1 MKKYWSPK
9 VKRNL
14 SSWLLLA
21 PAVILMTMFT
31 VYPIFNNIYLGF
43 CDVGYR
49 NTTPEWIGMQNYQ
62 QLAADPVFWKVIKNT
77 IAFVLMTVIPSMVI
91 GFILA
96 LILNSEF
103 RGVRFLRSAF
113 FHPVVMPMIAVS
125 CIWKFLYMPGN
136 GMFASMAMSLFHINI
151 GDVLSSSKT
160 VLPCLAVMY
169 IWKEA
174 GYLMIFFLS
183 GLQNLSEEYFDAA
196 KIDGAGFWKML
207 TMVTFPL
214 MGSTTLFVAMIELT
228 NSIKLVDHIVV
239 LTQGRPNNRS
249 SVLMYYIYQLGYN
262 FYQQGKAAAVT
273 TILLVVLLAI
283 ALSRFLKFDKKI
295 HYN

>member
-1 MKKYWSPK
+1 
-9 VKRNL
+9 
-14 SSWLLLA
+14 
-21 PAVILMTMFT
+21 
-31 VYPIFNNIYLGF
+31 
-43 CDVGYR
+43 
-49 NTTPEWIGMQNYQ
+49 
-62 QLAADPVFWKVIKNT
+62 
-77 IAFVLMTVIPSMVI
+77 
-91 GFILA
+91 
-96 LILNSEF
+96 
-103 RGVRFLRSAF
+103 
-113 FHPVVMPMIAVS
+113 
-125 CIWKFLYMPGN
+125 
-136 GMFASMAMSLFHINI
+136 
-151 GDVLSSSKT
+151 
-160 VLPCLAVMY
+160 
-169 IWKEA
+169 
-174 GYLMIFFLS
+174 MIFFLS